1 MYIVV
6 SEDHKILYENDK
18 GFKLDG
24 TGAENVL
31 GNYIVKRFPTVC
43 SVMDFITEN
52 SKYFQDNINGN
63 IIIVPVENEHNQYV
77 KVIFSSF

>member
-6 SEDHKILYENDK
+6 SEDKKILYENDK
-18 GFKLDG
+18 DFKLDG
-24 TGAENVL
+24 TGIENVL

-52 SKYFQDNINGN
+52 SKYFQDNTNGN
-63 IIIVPVENEHNQYV
+63 IIIIPVEEHNQYV
-77 KVIFSSF
+77 KVTFDSF

>member
-18 GFKLDG
+18 DFKLDG
-24 TGAENVL
+24 TSVENVL

-43 SVMDFITEN
+43 SVMDFITKN
-52 SKYFQDNINGN
+52 AKYFHDNTNGN
-63 IIIVPVENEHNQYV
+63 IMIIPVENEHNQYV
-77 KVIFSSF
+77 KVTFGTF